1 MASVRPIP
9 EGYHSITPALTC
21 RDAARAIE
29 FYKKAFGATEIAR
42 MAGPDGR
49 ISHGEL
55 RIGDSVIF
63 VSDEFPGM
71 SVAPTPTT
79 TPSVYF
85 YLYVTDAD
93 AVFNGAVAAGCRV
106 DMPLMDMFW
115 GDRYGKLTDP
125 FGHSWGVA
133 THVEDVSPDEMMRR
147 GAEFMAKMAQCAKAA
162 GQS

>member
-9 EGYHSITPALTC
+9 EGYHSINPALTC

-29 FYKKAFGATEIAR
+29 FYKNAFGAAEIAR
-42 MAGPDGR
+42 MAAPDGK
-49 ISHGEL
+49 ISHAEL

-71 SVAPTPTT
+71 SAAPTPTT

-93 AVFNGAVAAGCRV
+93 TVFNRAAAAGCRV
-106 DMPLMDMFW
+106 DMPLTDMFW

-125 FGHSWGVA
+125 FGHAWGIA
-133 THVEDVSPDEMMRR
+133 THIENVTPEEMGRR
-147 GAEFMAKMAQCAKAA
+147 AAEFMAKMAKAA

>member
-49 ISHGEL
+49 VNHGEL

-63 VSDEFPGM
+63 VSDEFAGM
-71 SVAPTPTT
+71 SAAPTPTT

-125 FGHSWGVA
+125 FGHSWGIA
-133 THVEDVSPDEMMRR
+133 THVEDVTPEEMKRR
-147 GAEFMAKMAQCAKAA
+147 GAEFMAKRAKAA